1 MNRNY
6 QFEQCLEKT
15 LKQVKKIQKQ
25 NRACETIMKDVRS
38 FRISNIDISLIFQ
51 KERRKKEES
60 LEKFL
65 KIMTENS

>member
-1 MNRNY
+1 
-6 QFEQCLEKT
+6 
-15 LKQVKKIQKQ
+15 
-25 NRACETIMKDVRS
+25 MKDVRS